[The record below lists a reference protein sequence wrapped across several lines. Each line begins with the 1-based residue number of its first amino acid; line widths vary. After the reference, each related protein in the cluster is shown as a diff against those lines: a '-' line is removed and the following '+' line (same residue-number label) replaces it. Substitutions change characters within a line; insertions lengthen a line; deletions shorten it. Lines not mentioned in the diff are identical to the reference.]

1 MCFYFILYIF
11 FPICSGMK
19 SLPNLKVLVP
29 SCRAK
34 NTHWHKKLC
43 YKGLIL
49 RKLLLIR
56 CLETVVWC
64 LRIFQWQGKV
74 GICSTPSLL
83 CKIHFWKCLEMRCS
97 TLRHASSCKIVC
109 GLPKKKK
116 NPIVFFPN
124 LQNPTLEVYT
134 AQYLE
139 TVLIMSAFFHYLC

>member
-34 NTHWHKKLC
+34 NTHWHKLC

-116 NPIVFFPN
+116 ILLCSFPTFKI
-124 LQNPTLEVYT
+124 QHWKFT
-134 AQYLE
+134 QHS
-139 TVLIMSAFFHYLC
+139 IWKQS